1 MLILLL
7 LVSLLWYQRLYC
19 FLFSYVSEFSNHAI
33 LWCVFHCK
41 LYTSFYWHNF
51 LHCVLW
57 RYYQGIC
64 SITSYIVPC
73 FYLPWFD
80 SEILDIL
87 QYHDDHHKLD
97 TLSYLCCHCFL
108 PPLLHESETYA
119 LLICFAILM
128 VSLHIDQQLLL
139 EKDDH

>member
-7 LVSLLWYQRLYC
+7 LVSFLWYQRLYC

-97 TLSYLCCHCFL
+97 TLPYLSCHCFL
-108 PPLLHESETYA
+108 LPLLHESETYA
-119 LLICFAILM
+119 LLICFAINGF
-128 VSLHIDQQLLL
+128 SSY
-139 EKDDH
+139 